1 VSNVVGTELSHIDG
15 EGHAVMVNVT
25 AKNLTS
31 RVAKARATVRGVGDL
46 SELPGGS
53 AAVLALAR
61 AAGLLGAKQTSTLI
75 PLCHPLPLS
84 SLNVELVVLG
94 DDVEITAIA
103 ETFGQ
108 TGVEME
114 ALTACALASLSL
126 VASVLPASDVSVEAL
141 GLLEKSGGRSGT
153 WTREA
158 SLAESAVRP
167 S

>member
-1 VSNVVGTELSHIDG
+1 MSELAGTELSHID
-15 EGHAVMVNVT
+15 EHGHAVMVNVT
-25 AKNLTS
+25 AKDLTH
-31 RVAKARATVRGVGDL
+31 RVARARATVRGVGDL
-46 SELPGGS
+46 SSRSGGS
-53 AAVLALAR
+53 SDVLALAR
-61 AAGLLGAKQTSTLI
+61 AAGLLGAKQTSALI

-84 SLNVELVVLG
+84 ALEVELLVIG
-94 DDVEITAIA
+94 DDVEITATA

-126 VASVLPASDVSVEAL
+126 VASVSPASAEVSIEGL

-153 WTREA
+153 WTRDA
-158 SLAESAVRP
+158 ARAQVRP